1 MFGAEIKPAGPTLR
15 ASVVLAELSAAVFS
29 KARAAARLGLVH
41 PDPDPANQPSVWWVE
56 SLRPK
61 VDTRYRVSTDLHAG
75 TGELTW
81 INCTCAHGRKTGAG
95 YCRCYHVGAVLLALT
110 EER

>member
-1 MFGAEIKPAGPTLR
+1 MCGPEIQPAGPTLR

-29 KARAAARLGLVH
+29 KARAAARRGLVS
-41 PDPDPANQPSVWWVE
+41 PDPDPANQPRIWWVE
-56 SLRPK
+56 SLRPE
-61 VDTRYRVSTDLHAG
+61 VETRYRVSTDLNAG